1 MSLIESFFIQII
13 GDCILLNYIIMENH
27 YEQGKDYFKEFSYK
41 PGIHTPNIEEVTF
54 LMKAMLSEMEWLMEI
69 VDARIDELNNQ
80 QENVSFIFSQHT
92 APHLDDNNS
101 AYAQLVKE
109 LELTPAERL
118 LLICSIMP
126 HFAPEKLTHILR
138 EKENHSRTKYP
149 EFGGYIDLIHTNY
162 VPTIQTVLFLLSGN
176 DKTNAVFYKMAISNT
191 GKLVREGIINLTPM
205 QAELSRSFNELQF
218 VPQLTQ
224 EYLLYL
230 QSGFQPR
237 PDFGKAFPATWVT
250 TGLDW
255 EHLILDAQ
263 TRDSVEHI
271 MLWVKHGEALIES
284 NPMFNSSFPCLFYGP
299 SGTGKSLT
307 AKLIGKKYNKDVFRV
322 DLSMIVSKYIG
333 ETEKNL
339 AHLFD
344 RAAGKDWIL
353 FFDEA
358 DALFGKRTSVSSA
371 QDKWAN
377 LEMSYLLQRMEE
389 HKGLTILA
397 SNLKDNIDSAMT
409 RRFQSIIYFPEP
421 KEKEREQLWGSLL
434 PSPYTYEKGISPK
447 IMSKYKFTGANI
459 ANILKYACLHAVH
472 NNTHEIKTSWLQEG
486 IRKEFIKENRT
497 P

>member
-1 MSLIESFFIQII
+1 
-13 GDCILLNYIIMENH
+13 MEND
-27 YEQGKDYFKEFSYK
+27 YEQGKDFSKEFSYK
-41 PGIHTPNIEEVTF
+41 PGINTPNIEEVTF
-54 LMKAMLSEMEWLMEI
+54 LMKTMLSEMEWLMEI
-69 VDARIDELNNQ
+69 VDARINELSTQ
-80 QENVSFIFSQHT
+80 QDNSSFIFSDHP
-92 APHLDDNNS
+92 APSIETNNS
-101 AYAQLVKE
+101 SYTQLVNE
-109 LELTPAERL
+109 LDLTPAERL

-126 HFAPEKLTHILR
+126 HFAPEKLTHVLR
-138 EKENHSRTKYP
+138 EKGNHARTKYT
-149 EFGGYIDLIHTNY
+149 EFGGFIDLVHTNF
-162 VPTIQTVLFLLSGN
+162 VPTLQTVLFLLSGN

-191 GKLVREGIINLTPM
+191 GKLVREGIINLAPM
-205 QAELSRSFNELQF
+205 HAESSSSLNELQY

-237 PDFGKAFPATWVT
+237 PDFGRAFPATWVT

-255 EHLILDAQ
+255 GNLVLDPR
-263 TRDSVEHI
+263 TLESIGEIMRWVEHG
-271 MLWVKHGEALIES
+271 KSLIEANS
-284 NPMFNSSFPCLFYGP
+284 MFNVSYPCLFYGP

-344 RAAGKDWIL
+344 RAHDKDWIL

-358 DALFGKRTSVSSA
+358 DALFSKRTSVGSA

-377 LEMSYLLQRMEE
+377 LEVSYLLQRMEE

-397 SNLKDNIDSAMT
+397 TNLKENIDSAMT
-409 RRFQSIIYFPEP
+409 RRFQSIIYFPSP
-421 KEKEREQLWGSLL
+421 KEHEREQLWRSLL
-434 PSPYTYEKGISPK
+434 PSPFSFEGAISLKK
-447 IMSKYKFTGANI
+447 ISHYKFTGANI
-459 ANILKYACLHAVH
+459 SNILKDASLCALS
-472 NNTHEIKTSWLQEG
+472 NKTEEIKAEWLQRS
-486 IRKEFIKENRT
+486 ISKEFIKENRT